1 MLVGV
6 VVFRRRVIVRA
17 ANRVFVRMIHLHSPW
32 YQKFIEYSS
41 WFTCTYRI
49 VVFAASSRTSFTRSL
64 GGTPD
69 APYILQV
76 SPKVWLPLTATSI
89 SRPLTWT
96 VGLP

>member
-1 MLVGV
+1 MRVSV
-6 VVFRRRVIVRA
+6 IVFRRRVIVRA
-17 ANRVFVRMIHLHSPW
+17 ANRIFVRVIHLHSPW

-69 APYILQV
+69 APYILHV
-76 SPKVWLPLTATSI
+76 SPNAWLPLAAASI
-89 SRPLTWT
+89 SRLLTWT